1 MMINKCKKQFE
12 INRIGNTN
20 CWIKNGFQHR
30 GLINH
35 FLAKRFI
42 NPGGPPVLKLHFFW
56 QRGLINTDGFINPNL
71 TLSDIRMSC
80 KMCNLLKDALGKCFL
95 KCTAL
100 SCNKHYYGHSC
111 MLLYKLCE
119 ERS

>member
-35 FLAKRFI
+35 FLAKQFI
-42 NPGGPPVLKLHFFW
+42 NFGGPPVFKLHFFW
-56 QRGLINTDGFINPNL
+56 RRRLINNGVLINPDL
-71 TLSDIRMSC
+71 
-80 KMCNLLKDALGKCFL
+80 ALYIYMEGSEVTSHENTPKSP
-95 KCTAL
+95 KSWMTM
-100 SCNKHYYGHSC
+100 N
-111 MLLYKLCE
+111 
-119 ERS
+119 